1 MNASPREVVIP
12 SSMEFFTPLVP
23 LLLEKNPRL
32 AQDVIN
38 CLNVIDRSRN
48 LLWRQ
53 VFGERGTYGQ

>member
-1 MNASPREVVIP
+1 MEVVIP

-23 LLLEKNPRL
+23 RLLEKNPRL

-53 VFGERGTYGQ
+53 VLGDVKVHHG